1 MQLHKVLI
9 KSVFI
14 LLKQILAEQ
23 QYADKAI
30 EKLFKA
36 NPIFGARDRAFIA
49 ETVYDIIRYFRLYKY
64 CSQTD
69 DDFWKMT
76 ACYFLIKGIDLPPW
90 MDLSQQERE
99 TMLSRYAEGIK
110 IRVIRESIPDWMD
123 SMGERE
129 IPELWDEEIKA
140 LNTQAQVVLR
150 VNTLKTTREKLKK
163 LLELEGI
170 FCNISDDHPDALI
183 LTKRKNV
190 FSSPL
195 FKSGHFEIQ
204 DASSQQVAPFLEV
217 QPGMRVIDA
226 CAGGGGKALH
236 LASMMNNKGS
246 LICLDTEQ
254 WKLDELKKRAKR
266 NGVNIIET
274 RLIENNK
281 TIKRLYNSADRLL
294 LDVPCSGMG
303 VLRRN
308 PDAKWKL
315 NKEFMD
321 RVKLMQREILS
332 QYSKMIKQDGQLVYA
347 TCSIFPSEN
356 QQQVQL
362 FLETNQQFKLKAEQ
376 IILPSQS
383 GFDGFYMARLKKIT
397 EKNEFIIDGSNP

>member
-1 MQLHKVLI
+1 M
-9 KSVFI
+9 
-14 LLKQILAEQ
+14 
-23 QYADKAI
+23 
-30 EKLFKA
+30 
-36 NPIFGARDRAFIA
+36 
-49 ETVYDIIRYFRLYKY
+49 
-64 CSQTD
+64 
-69 DDFWKMT
+69 
-76 ACYFLIKGIDLPPW
+76 
-90 MDLSQQERE
+90 
-99 TMLSRYAEGIK
+99 
-110 IRVIRESIPDWMD
+110 
-123 SMGERE
+123 
-129 IPELWDEEIKA
+129 
-140 LNTQAQVVLR
+140 
-150 VNTLKTTREKLKK
+150 
-163 LLELEGI
+163 
-170 FCNISDDHPDALI
+170 I

-246 LICLDTEQ
+246 LICLDTEL
-254 WKLDELKKRAKR
+254 WKLDELKKRSKR

-362 FLETNQQFKLKAEQ
+362 FLETNQQFKLEAEQ

-383 GFDGFYMARLKKIT
+383 GFDGFYMARLKKT
-397 EKNEFIIDGSNP
+397 E